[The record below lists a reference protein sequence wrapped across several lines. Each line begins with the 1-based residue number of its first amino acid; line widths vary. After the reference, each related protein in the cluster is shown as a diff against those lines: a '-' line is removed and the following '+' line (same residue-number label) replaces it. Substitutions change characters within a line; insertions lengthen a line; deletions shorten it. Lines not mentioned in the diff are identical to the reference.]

1 MTENPEPETTGQ
13 TPPAAPTEPS
23 AVDDGEAVSGAEEA
37 EPLERAEESEDQP
50 RGQPN
55 HWWQRPTIRV
65 LKREAEKHEDYL
77 DQWDERD
84 NAATRLPAGE
94 SVHLGGLVLA
104 EAFSPSTVSVLYDT
118 IRRWSGSNNRKRNE
132 WIAEL
137 DRSRSGRSGG
147 WRNLGVVRRP
157 GDSLSTIF
165 DRGSEDSELPDSVM
179 AVWLHLSYLMPSIAV
194 VVATFTLRDEA
205 ADVSSVLRRDYHTQF
220 SDARI
225 RVYGKFGRLRA
236 WLPWSR
242 PKNHSMTL
250 NMSRAEDEKRLA
262 FEQIMHEREAECSRW
277 FTSRFPG
284 RFALAD
290 SAARPVARLIFTE
303 KEVPFKDRSHWFR
316 PVGLDRSPI
325 TYRSVEIPGW
335 ALKEGQWPYARGR
348 FVLTFAAR
356 RRDAAR
362 EPTKGESGEQNWHL
376 TYRFNLE
383 QAPLV
388 ARYATHALLSL
399 YGERLAKLRD
409 GARARRRP
417 RRAVRDALALDDYL
431 MTDGLDAATVT
442 ADVGVLTKDLSR
454 FRWGVPEYKEDQE
467 SLPDTVRRA
476 SPLELVPD
484 LCSLLKEQAARLA
497 TDAETTVGNIRGSAE
512 LKQAIAN
519 TRLQRT
525 VMVVSLAALIVAV
538 VGIFLAG

>member
-1 MTENPEPETTGQ
+1 MTENPEPDTTGQ
-13 TPPAAPTEPS
+13 TSPAAPTEPS
-23 AVDDGEAVSGAEEA
+23 AVDDGEAGSRAEEA

-50 RGQPN
+50 N
-55 HWWQRPTIRV
+55 HWWQRPTIRA
-65 LKREAEKHEDYL
+65 LKREAQERGDYL

-104 EAFSPSTVSVLYDT
+104 EAFSPSTVSALYDT
-118 IRRWSGSNNRKRNE
+118 IRRWSGSNNRRRDE

-147 WRNLGVVRRP
+147 WHNLGVVRRP
-157 GDSLSTIF
+157 GDNLSTIF
-165 DRGSEDSELPDSVM
+165 DRGSKDSELPGSVM

-194 VVATFTLRDEA
+194 VVATFTFRDEA

-225 RVYGKFGRLRA
+225 RVHGKFGLLRT
-236 WLPWSR
+236 WLPWAR
-242 PKNHSMTL
+242 PKYHSMTH

-262 FEQIMHEREAECSRW
+262 FEQVIHEREVECSRW
-277 FTSRFPG
+277 FMSRFPG

-303 KEVPFKDRSHWFR
+303 KEVPFKDRSNWFR
-316 PVGLDRSPI
+316 PIGLDWSPTI
-325 TYRSVEIPGW
+325 YRSVEIPGW

-356 RRDAAR
+356 RRDAAHER
-362 EPTKGESGEQNWHL
+362 TKGENGEQNWDL
-376 TYRFNLE
+376 TQRFNLE

-388 ARYATHALLSL
+388 ARYATHVLLSL

-417 RRAVRDALALDDYL
+417 RRPVRDALALDDYL
-431 MTDGLDAATVT
+431 TTDGLDAATIT
-442 ADVGVLTKDLSR
+442 ADVDVLTKDLSR
-454 FRWGVPEYKEDQE
+454 FRSGVPEYKEDQE
-467 SLPDTVRRA
+467 SLPDTVSRA
-476 SPLELVPD
+476 SPSELVPD

-497 TDAETTVGNIRGSAE
+497 TDTENTVGNIRGSAE

-525 VMVVSLAALIVAV
+525 VMAVSLAALIVAV